1 MARQYDKVAL
11 MQDVCDLNH
20 VRESMYSHLP
30 ESAFCGEMTNPGRM
44 IAKETLGAIAM
55 GSSSRT
61 AEEGAALLGVV
72 CDDLLFALQEAVR
85 ML

>member
-1 MARQYDKVAL
+1 MARCYDRTAL
-11 MQDVCDLNH
+11 MQDVCELNH

-30 ESAFCGEMTNPGRM
+30 ESAFDGEMANPGRM
-44 IAKETLGAIAM
+44 IAKEVLDAIAM

-72 CDDLLFALQEAVR
+72 CDDLLFALQESVR
-85 ML
+85 TI